1 MLMLNRIRRAILLDK
16 AVYGEVAADKSAT
29 GQAIALVLLVSIAI
43 SIGEGSGSSLPWHIW
58 SIAVALPTW
67 AFESW
72 IVWYAGTK
80 LLPEPQTE
88 ADWGQVARALAFA
101 NSIWLIAAITV
112 FPFITPY
119 MISFFAITLLMWWFI
134 AAITAA
140 QQVLSYSSLGRGAT
154 VILIGMLPSFLISW
168 SMDTLLF
175 GG

>member
-1 MLMLNRIRRAILLDK
+1 MLNRIRRAILLDK

-43 SIGEGSGSSLPWHIW
+43 SIGEGSSSSLPWHIW

-88 ADWGQVARALAFA
+88 ADWGQVARTLAFA
-101 NSIWLIAAITV
+101 QSIGLVRILGFLPVIGGLIIFASLAWQLV
-112 FPFITPY
+112 A
-119 MISFFAITLLMWWFI
+119 MII
-134 AAITAA
+134 AVRQALDYTSTFRAVA
-140 QQVLSYSSLGRGAT
+140 
-154 VILIGMLPSFLISW
+154 VILIGFIPYIIALGVLSS
-168 SMDTLLF
+168 LL
-175 GG
+175 GRN